1 LRKVDQSRRQ
11 SAAAAA
17 NAPANAINI
26 KAAKS
31 EVAVRDQCHIAST
44 PKHAQSLPLCG
55 RVLKIL
61 HFARSTE
68 KSSA

>member
-1 LRKVDQSRRQ
+1 VAQSRRQ
-11 SAAAAA
+11 SAAVAA
-17 NAPANAINI
+17 NTPANAINI

-55 RVLKIL
+55 RVLKTL
-61 HFARSTE
+61 HFAASAE
-68 KSSA
+68 KGSA